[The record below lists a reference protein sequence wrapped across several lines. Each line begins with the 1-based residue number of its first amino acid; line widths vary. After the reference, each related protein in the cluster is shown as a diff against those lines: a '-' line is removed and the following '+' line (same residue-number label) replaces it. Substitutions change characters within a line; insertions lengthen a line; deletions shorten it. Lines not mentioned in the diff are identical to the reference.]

1 MLLEVDAVSDAD
13 YQVVLGGA
21 APPGGAGAEAVSVV
35 PAGVNVGETDVL
47 KFEPATVTAKVGDVI
62 EWKNNGTLVH
72 NVVFDNQAVPSS
84 DPMNQGD
91 AFEVKFTKAGT
102 YTYVCKFH
110 EANNM
115 RGTITVSGG

>member
-1 MLLEVDAVSDAD
+1 V
-13 YQVVLGGA
+13 
-21 APPGGAGAEAVSVV
+21 
-35 PAGVNVGETDVL
+35 
-47 KFEPATVTAKVGDVI
+47 PATVSAKVGDVI
-62 EWKNNGTLVH
+62 EWKNDGTAVH
-72 NVVFDNQAVPSS
+72 NVVFDNQQLPSS

-91 AFEVKFTKAGT
+91 TFEVKFSKAGT